1 MKRLPW
7 LLLLVVL
14 PTLAQQSGV
23 WRWVDEQGVT
33 HFSDRPRPEA
43 EQVEVKPANI
53 FQAPR
58 IAENRGSR
66 QVAGGADDGPLY
78 TLVKVVTPEDQSVV
92 WGLQTEVVVEV
103 ETEPTLDI
111 GAGHRLRILLNDVE
125 QTGSTVSNF
134 TRGSQYIRA
143 VVEDLEGRV
152 LGTSDPIEIFVRAAT
167 TLPN

>member
-1 MKRLPW
+1 MRTLPW
-7 LLLLVVL
+7 LLLLLVL
-14 PTLAQQSGV
+14 PTLAQPSGV
-23 WRWVDEQGVT
+23 WRWVDEHGVT

-43 EQVEVKPANI
+43 EQVEVQPANI

-58 IAENRGSR
+58 IVEDRGSR
-66 QVAGGADDGPLY
+66 QGTVRAESGPLY

-103 ETEPTLDI
+103 ETEPKLDI

-134 TRGSQYIRA
+134 TRGSQRIRA
-143 VVEDLEGRV
+143 VVKDLDGRV
-152 LGTSDPIEIFVRAAT
+152 LGTSDPVEIFVRQAT
-167 TLPN
+167 VRP